1 MQDKQVQLE
10 PEGMYHIYNRANGH
24 EQLFLHAEN
33 YRFFLEKYQHY
44 ISPIAQ
50 TYCYCLM
57 PNHFH
62 FIVKIRSEEEL
73 LGFSKA
79 TRTTTLPKFQTLE
92 ELKGNEELKEQNLS
106 KAISKQFSKL
116 FSSYTQAFNKV
127 NHRKG
132 SLFMKNFNRKKIS
145 DSNYLLKLIH
155 YIHHN
160 PVEARLVTTPK
171 DWKYSSYA
179 AFISNE
185 PTQLERAEVLA
196 LFNDR
201 DNFIY
206 CHQELPQLTGIELF

>member
-62 FIVKIRSEEEL
+62 FVVKIRSEEEL

-92 ELKGNEELKEQNLS
+92 GNSDLTGFQNLS
-106 KAISKQFSKL
+106 GLLSKQFSNL
-116 FSSYTQAFNKV
+116 FNAYSKAFNKQ
-127 NHRKG
+127 NNRKG
-132 SLFMKNFNRKKIS
+132 NLFIRPFKKKRIT

-160 PVEARLVTTPK
+160 PVEARLATTPK